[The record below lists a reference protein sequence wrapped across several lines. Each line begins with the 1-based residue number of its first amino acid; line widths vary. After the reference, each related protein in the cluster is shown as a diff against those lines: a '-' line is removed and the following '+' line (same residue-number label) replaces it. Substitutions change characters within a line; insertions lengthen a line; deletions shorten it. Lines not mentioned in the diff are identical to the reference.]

1 MIISIFSMFLPPFSN
16 IGIAS
21 KTLMACCHCS
31 AFLQALINALQL
43 TTSAVTCTA
52 AIDLKS
58 CRACCH
64 SLVPGIQGDSGPGI
78 QLGQSTVS
86 RLRWAESASAA
97 FGGSKP
103 YSITHVWPSG
113 QPKNRWDLW
122 IFLPKSRVHR
132 DPSPTVFSI
141 APSWGK
147 MTRNCEIWELCW
159 WLDRVG
165 YHCGS
170 SF

>member
-31 AFLQALINALQL
+31 AFLQAWINALQL

-64 SLVPGIQGDSGPGI
+64 SSVRFRGI
-78 QLGQSTVS
+78 QLGHSTVS
-86 RLRWAESASAA
+86 RSGWAPSE
-97 FGGSKP
+97 FLGGPNLTQWPMCDLVDSQKTAGSCGSSFQKVWSKE
-103 YSITHVWPSG
+103 I
-113 QPKNRWDLW
+113 
-122 IFLPKSRVHR
+122 HR
-132 DPSPTVFSI
+132 QQIFSI
-141 APSWGK
+141 SPSWGK